1 MPLLW
6 RVLAIN
12 AVVLVVAVAVLLLTP
27 VTVSDPP
34 TIAEIAALFAGVLA
48 VLLVLWLLL
57 HRAFVP
63 LERLAAFARRVDPLR
78 PGERAAV
85 GSSDPQVAATTR
97 AINEMIERL
106 ERERRES
113 AREALSAQEAER
125 IRIARE
131 LHDEVGQTLTA
142 VVLQLERAARDAA
155 ARDVAAREAPHPRDA
170 AAPSDAAPAR
180 DELLEHVEE
189 ARELA
194 RHAAEEVREIARR
207 LRPEALDDLG
217 IASALV
223 SLATASGRHSGVR
236 VSHRIDG
243 ALPPLGDDAEL
254 VVYRVAQEALTN
266 VARHAGADA
275 AELLLEA
282 APAGCVTLT
291 VRDHGAGFDPSA
303 VAGGERG
310 IRGMRERAVLVDAR
324 LEIDSAPGAGTI
336 VRLTI
341 PCGAS
346 AANRS
351 AADANTG
358 AAAADRGAAD
368 ANTGA
373 SAANRGAADADTG
386 AADAKGGAR

>member
-6 RVLAIN
+6 RVLVTN
-12 AVVLVVAVAVLLLTP
+12 AVVLVVAVAVLLLAP

-34 TIAEIAALFAGVLA
+34 TFAEVAALLAGVAA
-48 VLLVLWLLL
+48 VLVVLWLLL
-57 HRAFVP
+57 RRAFVP

-78 PGERAAV
+78 PGERAEV
-85 GSSDPQVAATTR
+85 GGSDPQVAATTR

-155 ARDVAAREAPHPRDA
+155 AADVRGDGDARDS
-170 AAPSDAAPAR
+170 AAPDAHDAPDVR
-180 DELLEHVEE
+180 GELRHHVEE

-243 ALPPLGDDAEL
+243 ALPRLGDDAEL

-275 AELLLEA
+275 AELRLEA
-282 APAGCVTLT
+282 APPGCVTLT
-291 VRDHGAGFDPSA
+291 VRDRGAGFDPA
-303 VAGGERG
+303 AIERGGERG

-324 LEIDSAPGAGTI
+324 LDVESAPGAGTT
-336 VRLTI
+336 VRLVV
-341 PCGAS
+341 PCGAP
-346 AANRS
+346 
-351 AADANTG
+351 D
-358 AAAADRGAAD
+358 ADRGASDAD
-368 ANTGA
+368 RGA
-373 SAANRGAADADTG
+373 SDADRGASDADRG
-386 AADAKGGAR
+386 ALDTNDGAR

>member
-12 AVVLVVAVAVLLLTP
+12 AVVLVVAVALLLLAP

-34 TIAEIAALFAGVLA
+34 TVAEVAALFAGVLA

-78 PGERAAV
+78 PGERAEV

-113 AREALSAQEAER
+113 ARDALSAQEAER

-155 ARDVAAREAPHPRDA
+155 ARAEAG
-170 AAPSDAAPAR
+170 PSAGVPAR
-180 DELLEHVEE
+180 DELREHVEE

-236 VSHRIDG
+236 VAHRIDG

-266 VARHAGADA
+266 VARHAAADT

-282 APAGCVTLT
+282 APPGNVTLT
-291 VRDHGAGFDPSA
+291 VRDRGAGFDPAA
-303 VAGGERG
+303 VDGGERG

-324 LEIDSAPGAGTI
+324 LEIESAPGAGTT
-336 VRLTI
+336 VRLTV
-341 PCGAS
+341 PCG
-346 AANRS
+346 
-351 AADANTG
+351 DEE
-358 AAAADRGAAD
+358 
-368 ANTGA
+368 
-373 SAANRGAADADTG
+373 
-386 AADAKGGAR
+386 